1 MVHIVLQMCLYER
14 LRRRRRIRALS
25 VYFSNLYV
33 ASRDNVPNTLGPMQA
48 RRPVRTTRSLT
59 TLTYRQAR
67 GRGVRD
73 GRSSRLGVV

>member
-33 ASRDNVPNTLGPMQA
+33 ASRDNVPNTLGPVPP
-48 RRPVRTTRSLT
+48 RPAAPAPRTRAQG
-59 TLTYRQAR
+59 RAR
-67 GRGVRD
+67 GARHDTV
-73 GRSSRLGVV
+73 SSDDDSFN